1 MYADVFRIV
10 AVVRGFESGF
20 AAAAA
25 AAAAVVYVVVV
36 GVVVVVPACCR
47 PSALNTKHKYIPG
60 TTEVRIPK
68 NKCNFVFSWYEL
80 TPRQGYCTRTAIS
93 ICMCC

>member
-20 AAAAA
+20 AAAAAA

-60 TTEVRIPK
+60 TRYYSSTYTQK
-68 NKCNFVFSWYEL
+68 
-80 TPRQGYCTRTAIS
+80 Q
-93 ICMCC
+93 M